1 MTEKQQAQF
10 RNKQQL
16 VALFRAQIELLRRAD
31 PYGVGRA
38 LDTVPF
44 TRYDDLLKLGPTGRW
59 PSGML
64 AGLKQGI
71 RDVQTM
77 LDMAYVGR
85 ERAVVRNKLREA
97 AGEAIE
103 ILEERDA
110 KRLVAIRKRKHI
122 RTEDEYYLVR
132 ATIDRLEGERDAD
145 PDVLRDPYALA
156 DAASAGGAA

>member
-16 VALFRAQIELLRRAD
+16 VALFRAQVELLRGAD
-31 PYGVGRA
+31 PHGVGRV

-44 TRYDDLLKLGPTGRW
+44 KRYDDLLALGPTGRW

-71 RDVQTM
+71 RDAQAM
-77 LDMAYVGR
+77 LDIAYPGG
-85 ERAVVRNKLREA
+85 ERAVDRNKLHTA
-97 AGEAIE
+97 AGEAID

-110 KRLVAIRKRKHI
+110 KRLAAIRKRKRI
-122 RTEDEYYLVR
+122 RTQDEYYLVR

-145 PDVLRDPYALA
+145 PDVLRELYALA
-156 DAASAGGAA
+156 NAASAGGAA

>member
-16 VALFRAQIELLRRAD
+16 VALFRAQIELLRRVY

-38 LDTVPF
+38 LDGPF
-44 TRYDDLLKLGPTGRW
+44 TRYDDLLALGPTGRW
-59 PSGML
+59 PAGML

-71 RDVQTM
+71 RDAQTM
-77 LDMAYVGR
+77 LDMAYLGS
-85 ERAVVRNKLREA
+85 ERAVVRNRLHAA

-110 KRLVAIRKRKHI
+110 KRLAAIRKRKHI

-132 ATIDRLEGERDAD
+132 ATIDRLEGERED
-145 PDVLRDPYALA
+145 PNVLRELYALA